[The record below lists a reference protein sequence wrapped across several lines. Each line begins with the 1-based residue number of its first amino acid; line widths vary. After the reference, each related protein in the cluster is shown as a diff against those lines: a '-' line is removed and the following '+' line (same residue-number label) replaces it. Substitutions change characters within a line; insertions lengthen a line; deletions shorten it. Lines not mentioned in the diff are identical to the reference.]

1 MGQAKIKQRAAFA
14 PQLIEEWE
22 ADDCVNFAV
31 GLARMT
37 GWLLHVDW
45 WSTSTTHVEDMPLD
59 QLTPLRA
66 YVADNHDR
74 IFDVRGIRS
83 IREFNQNILFKL
95 IRQNGLGNGGVYT
108 RFYDEAKL
116 SSLPLKSPLNETKIA
131 RAIEAIWGNPQF
143 FAAVPARTQPGMP
156 AHKAAQYSY
165 GHCAAFALA
174 LHELTGL
181 EPVALLAVRFSP
193 LFEGTRRSESGF
205 FHSVVLHPD
214 GLAEDAWGKASLDA
228 ITNRF
233 GVIEYKASSEE
244 HRRVVEKIQQSSHD
258 VFEMARKDA
267 LDSHG
272 PIAWEPLNSIN
283 LGQEDARE
291 MHSDLPWRHTEHD
304 IPLTCSFC
312 EIRTEGAY

>member
-14 PQLIEEWE
+14 PHLIEEWE

-45 WSTSTTHVEDMPLD
+45 WSTSTTHADDMPLD
-59 QLTPLRA
+59 QLTPLRV
-66 YVADNHDR
+66 YVADNQDR
-74 IFDVRGIRS
+74 IFDVRGVRS

-95 IRQNGLGNGGVYT
+95 IRKNGLGNGGVYT

-116 SSLPLKSPLNETKIA
+116 ASLPLRSPPDEAKIA
-131 RAIEAIWGNPQF
+131 RAIETIRGNPQF
-143 FAAVPARTQPGMP
+143 LAAVPARAQPCMP
-156 AHKAAQYSY
+156 AHKAAKYSY
-165 GHCAAFALA
+165 GHCAAFAQM

-193 LFEGTRRSESGF
+193 HFEGTRRSESGF

-214 GLAEDAWGKASLDA
+214 GLAEDAWGKASLNA
-228 ITNRF
+228 IANRF
-233 GVIEYKASSEE
+233 GVVEYKVSSEE

-258 VFEMARKDA
+258 VFETARKDA
-267 LDSHG
+267 LD
-272 PIAWEPLNSIN
+272 
-283 LGQEDARE
+283 
-291 MHSDLPWRHTEHD
+291 
-304 IPLTCSFC
+304 LT
-312 EIRTEGAY
+312 RAYRRGAIEQD